1 VKNYAAP
8 RLQTRLDCLV
18 RGPKGLKLV
27 AFQHIKGVS
36 TAPARV
42 AETSYRMPVHLF
54 ALRFERQSGL
64 SQGKYTADYATD
76 QRLPNL
82 G

>member
-1 VKNYAAP
+1 
-8 RLQTRLDCLV
+8 
-18 RGPKGLKLV
+18 
-27 AFQHIKGVS
+27 
-36 TAPARV
+36 
-42 AETSYRMPVHLF
+42 MPVHLF